1 MICNSSDGNN
11 QTCKVLRN
19 SLLKCRRSLLG
30 TDRMKTTEGDII
42 AIVKYCTVNK
52 LDGSEIKIKI
62 N

>member
-1 MICNSSDGNN
+1 M
-11 QTCKVLRN
+11 Q
-19 SLLKCRRSLLG
+19 SLLG